1 MSTYLYGVIRRPG
14 PRSKLTREALGTGVG
29 EPPARVRMLEYRDI
43 AAIVSTVDG
52 PIGYD
57 ASARALRRDMVAHS
71 AVQSRIFNIRTI
83 LPARFGLMMPD
94 DRTARE
100 ALLAPQY
107 DQLLEDLQRL
117 KGKVE
122 LSVKADYVEQGVIR
136 QVLQD
141 DPPLA
146 QAIAGRS
153 GRENYND
160 RIDLGRQIAQA
171 IRARRDHDAQ
181 WLLDQI
187 APLAS
192 DLVTHQAQS
201 ELSVLR
207 ASVLVATSE
216 LPAFDRELA
225 RIQEEAGPGLRLGC
239 VGPLPA
245 YSFVSI
251 HVPVEEDAQWAS

>member
-14 PRSKLTREALGTGVG
+14 PRSKLTREALGSGVG
-29 EPPARVRMLEYRDI
+29 APPGRVRMLEFRDI

-83 LPARFGLMMPD
+83 LPARFGLLMPD
-94 DRTARE
+94 DRTVRE
-100 ALLAPQY
+100 TLLQPQY

-136 QVLQD
+136 QVMQD
-141 DPPLA
+141 DPRLA
-146 QAIAGRS
+146 QSIS
-153 GRENYND
+153 SHRENYND

-181 WLLDQI
+181 WLLDQ
-187 APLAS
+187 L
-192 DLVTHQAQS
+192 
-201 ELSVLR
+201 
-207 ASVLVATSE
+207 
-216 LPAFDRELA
+216 
-225 RIQEEAGPGLRLGC
+225 
-239 VGPLPA
+239 
-245 YSFVSI
+245 
-251 HVPVEEDAQWAS
+251 